1 MSVTYPSMVW
11 HFIIVTNKNLRG
23 RERTRF
29 KSMKHLVSLM
39 NLNIVNVILSYIYII
54 QFKKEYD
61 CICVVKLLHQIRFF
75 FNPFRFFLHTR
86 IIILSYGFLHL
97 TTTLFLR
104 VFVFNRTMA
113 KNAINIRN

>member
-1 MSVTYPSMVW
+1 MQSLIHQHRIYAVSVTYPSMVW
-11 HFIIVTNKNLRG
+11 HFIIVKNKNLRG

-54 QFKKEYD
+54 QLKKEYD

-75 FNPFRFFLHTR
+75 LNSISLFSTHTNNHFVLWFSAFNDYFIPPS
-86 IIILSYGFLHL
+86 ICI
-97 TTTLFLR
+97 
-104 VFVFNRTMA
+104 
-113 KNAINIRN
+113 